1 MVSSSWGEGTRERVL
16 IRKSCRR
23 RAFMPEFP
31 FTSMRDWL
39 QYLEDN
45 GELLTVNEQVDLR
58 GGVAALAYQS
68 ARSGLYGPESG
79 PALLFTNI
87 KGYPGWRIATNA
99 MYGRHR
105 LAKAMDVSAD
115 PRRFYHEVVAKIE
128 QAMPPMEVTTAP
140 CKEIIW
146 RGEEADLA
154 RIPVPFT
161 GELEGVPNITAG
173 ISNIR
178 EPDTG
183 WQNIAV
189 RRFGVKGSHTLSEFL
204 NRTQQDYMIF
214 MRYIDKGQPAPVAII
229 IGADPVTYIVSQIK
243 MPIGFCEYDIWGG
256 ITGSPL
262 EVVQCET
269 SDLLVPASAEVV
281 IEGEILPDEFEVDG
295 PFPEFELY
303 YTILARVVRV
313 RVKCITMRK
322 DPIYYYMLMGVPP
335 TEGHSIGGT
344 MIGVSHLRGLL
355 RAFPGIINLHVPH
368 HQYGHIVVVQVAKE
382 VAKAWS
388 QFAVQVGFEVMK
400 TAAFKGVIVVDED
413 CEDITNWEFV
423 LDEIQCKFQAS
434 KDLTIIPRMVHTELN
449 PSEPWAGKWGWN
461 DRFIIDA
468 TEPPPGYDEGYL
480 RGKGYPPKWAR
491 EEAEKM
497 WPGLLQ
503 SLKGAGR

>member
-1 MVSSSWGEGTRERVL
+1 MSMKGDCG
-16 IRKSCRR
+16 
-23 RAFMPEFP
+23 MPEFP

-39 QYLEDN
+39 QYLEEN
-45 GELLTVNEQVDLR
+45 GELVRVDQEVDLR
-58 GGVAALAYQS
+58 GHISALAYTS
-68 ARSGLYGPESG
+68 VRSDG

-87 KGYPGWRIATNA
+87 KGYPGWKVATGA
-99 MYGRHR
+99 MYGRER
-105 LAKAMDVSAD
+105 LATALGVNPKTL
-115 PRRFYHEVVAKIE
+115 YHEVAAKME
-128 QAMPPMEVTTAP
+128 QPVPPMEVSTAP
-140 CKEIIW
+140 CKEVILK
-146 RGEEADLA
+146 GDDADLA
-154 RIPVPFT
+154 LIPVPFT

-189 RRFGVKGSHTLSEFL
+189 RRFGVKGSQSMSEFL

-214 MRYIDKGQPAPVAII
+214 MRYIEKGKPAPVAII
-229 IGADPVTYIVSQIK
+229 IGADPVTYLVSQTK
-243 MPIGFCEYDIWGG
+243 MPIGFCEYDLWGA
-256 ITGSPL
+256 ITGMPL

-269 SDLLVPASAEVV
+269 SELLVPASAEVI
-281 IEGEILPDEFEVDG
+281 IEGEIALDEFEVDG

-303 YTILARVVRV
+303 YTVLARVPKVK
-313 RVKCITMRK
+313 VKCITMRK
-322 DPIYYYMLMGVPP
+322 DPLYYYLHMGAPP
-335 TEGHSIGGT
+335 TEGHYIGGT
-344 MIGVSHLRGLL
+344 MFACAQLRAAQ
-355 RAFPGIINLHVPH
+355 RAFPGVLDIHFH
-368 HQYGHIVVVQVAKE
+368 RWAHIVVVQVSKE

-388 QFAVQVGFEVMK
+388 QFAVQVGFEIFK
-400 TAAFKGVIVVDED
+400 TGAFKGVIVVDED

-434 KDLTIIPRMVHTELN
+434 KDLTIIPRVVHTELN
-449 PSEPWAGKWGWN
+449 PSEPWAGRWGWN